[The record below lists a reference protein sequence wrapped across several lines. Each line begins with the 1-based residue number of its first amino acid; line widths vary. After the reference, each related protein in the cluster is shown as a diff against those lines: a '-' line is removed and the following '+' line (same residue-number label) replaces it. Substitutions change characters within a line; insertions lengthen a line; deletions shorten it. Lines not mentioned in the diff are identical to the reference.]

1 MPPVS
6 PVFGWTV
13 SGLELGTAVALC
25 SFVLVGSP
33 TLTEAANS
41 ASSISFVTDD
51 GIPIAAVDFRR
62 AIVDFVFSG
71 CKVVGLMRLCDGF
84 FVDGLVLVVLLCM
97 MNVRI
102 LDTLVLNVLSEVKS
116 SLLKK
121 TISRKNMG
129 GR

>member
-1 MPPVS
+1 M
-6 PVFGWTV
+6 
-13 SGLELGTAVALC
+13 C
-25 SFVLVGSP
+25 SCVLVESA
-33 TLTEAANS
+33 TFTEAANKS
-41 ASSISFVTDD
+41 LIIPSVTSD
-51 GIPIAAVDFRR
+51 GILIAVVFFVRG
-62 AIVDFVFSG
+62 IVDFVFSG
-71 CKVVGLMRLCDGF
+71 CKVVRLMRLCEGF
-84 FVDGLVLVVLLCM
+84 LIDGLVLVVLLCM